1 MLDLIARPRRNRRTA
16 GLRAFAR
23 ETELRADRFVYPVF
37 IHGGQGKQPIASMPG
52 CARLS
57 LDELR
62 REAAAAFED
71 GVRSMLFFPAIP
83 ETLKTQTCEEALQ
96 PGRACSAGD
105 SRAQKGSP

>member
-52 CARLS
+52 CSRLS
-57 LDELR
+57 LD
-62 REAAAAFED
+62 
-71 GVRSMLFFPAIP
+71 
-83 ETLKTQTCEEALQ
+83 
-96 PGRACSAGD
+96 
-105 SRAQKGSP
+105 